1 MKTKIINAK
10 IVDENFEIKQGN
22 ILIENNII
30 SKISENDFDENI
42 DKIIDAKNNLIL
54 PGFINAHAHSA
65 MIGLKGCGGALEEW
79 LFENILQKESKLTEN
94 DVYYLTLY
102 AILMYLKN
110 GITNFVD
117 MYYFPKYI
125 AKAVEKTKI
134 RASICLG
141 YNYLNC
147 KTNYNE
153 LEKLYLELQNNELLN
168 FCFSC
173 HSTYVNSEDEFC
185 DIIKLSKK
193 YNKPVYTHAS
203 ETLTEVGNIT
213 KQFNLTPIGL
223 LEQYGFFDCKSII
236 NHAVCLDKEDYD
248 ILQRYDVNVISN
260 PASNLKLGSGI
271 APLFALKK
279 KGINLGL
286 GTDGAASNDRLD
298 MFREM
303 YLAKNLQQFTI
314 KNCEP
319 ITCVE
324 TLKMATIN
332 NAKSLGYDNLGLIK
346 EGFLADLIILDI
358 HSLNYMGEYN
368 ILDNMINS
376 GGVEDVLLTM
386 VNGVVLY
393 ENGKFNINIDE
404 NEIKQKYLEIIERI
418 NN

>member
-153 LEKLYLELQNNELLN
+153 LEKLYLELKNNELLN

-279 KGINLGL
+279 KGVNLGL

-319 ITCVE
+319 ISCVE
-324 TLKMATIN
+324 VLKMATIN

-404 NEIKQKYLEIIERI
+404 NKIKQKYLEIVKRI
-418 NN
+418 N